1 MDILQEIIKMDKEAS
16 ERVLAVQ
23 SAHTIK
29 QDQAASN
36 AARAGEEAVINERR
50 SLEMFKAQQQALLDE
65 KKANADA
72 ILIKQTSKLDAVFA
86 EHKAEWTDEI
96 MKRIIGE

>member
-1 MDILQEIIKMDKEAS
+1 MDKEAS

-50 SLEMFKAQQQALLDE
+50 SLEMFKAQQQTLLDE

-72 ILIKQTSKLDAVFA
+72 TLIKQTSKLDAVFA